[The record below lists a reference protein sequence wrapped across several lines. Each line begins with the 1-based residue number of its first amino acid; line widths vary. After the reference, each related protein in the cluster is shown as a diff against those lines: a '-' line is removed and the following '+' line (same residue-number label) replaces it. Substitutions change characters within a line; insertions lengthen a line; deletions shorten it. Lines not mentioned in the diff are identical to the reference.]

1 MTKGLKFKKVSD
13 IQTHISQKLGTYSME
28 QDFNNQDFVI
38 DDAYFTVKKAE
49 LYLKA
54 SNEKRRYISRTALFS
69 AEIDEKDSE
78 NLYIRVDIKPTTEW
92 SSSNKPTDEQL
103 ASVLSILCS
112 YWLEYT
118 EFKDSKRVL
127 FRWSNYRESL
137 DVSIFK
143 KAMELLQYRELLNA
157 SEIISINGHKS
168 NNLIVFRSNE
178 ADEKLDIAECMQ
190 EYIEKSK
197 MKSPSFTVEKFGTG
211 LIATFTTTYYYENDL
226 FSIDWEKKDDQNVLV
241 LKREERENQ
250 YFPLT
255 EGVVEDILSS
265 VSEEMKLSN
274 LLKPPVKHLKEF
286 CKEHL
291 EFEPEEALLEEKIR
305 FVDEKIGV
313 GETENEL
320 FRILQM
326 IKQHRPEY
334 SQYGSSRHVTKKP
347 INNYALDRESKKSF
361 EEIYSDEFKIWSF
374 KTNEYFWHVM
384 YSQDEGNM
392 WLYPEKTE
400 GLPKALK
407 EDVESIFEERRDPDL
422 VEKIEQIIESMNYIQ
437 SNKNLKTNS
446 YGFRTSLSSYNNI
459 AKDEFGKQ
467 WWNERQSKLQK

>member
-28 QDFNNQDFVI
+28 HDFHNQDFII

-54 SNEKRRYISRTALFS
+54 SNEKRRYISRTALFL

-112 YWLEYT
+112 YWLEYNK
-118 EFKDSKRVL
+118 FKDSKRVL
-127 FRWSNYRESL
+127 FRWSNYRDSL
-137 DVSIFK
+137 DVNIFK

-178 ADEKLDIAECMQ
+178 VDDKLDIAEFVQ
-190 EYIEKSK
+190 KYIEESK
-197 MKSPSFTVEKFGTG
+197 MKYPSFTVEKFGSG

-226 FSIDWEKKDDQNVLV
+226 FSIDWEKKDEQNMLV

-250 YFPLT
+250 HFSLT
-255 EGVVEDILSS
+255 EDVVEDILDA
-265 VSEEMKLSN
+265 VREEMKLSN

-286 CKEHL
+286 CKTHL

-305 FVDEKIGV
+305 YVDEKIGV

-326 IKQHRPEY
+326 INQHRPEY
-334 SQYGSSRHVTKKP
+334 SQYGSSRHVTKKQ
-347 INNYALDRESKKSF
+347 IDNYALDRESKKSF
-361 EEIYSDEFKIWSF
+361 EEVYSDEFKIWVF
-374 KTNEYFWHVM
+374 KTDEYFWHVM
-384 YSQDEGNM
+384 YSQNEGNI

-400 GLPKALK
+400 GIPDELK
-407 EDVESIFEERRDPDL
+407 EDVEGIFEERRDPDL
-422 VEKIEQIIESMNYIQ
+422 IKTIEQIIEGMNYIQ
-437 SNKNLKTNS
+437 NHKKLKTNS
-446 YGFRTSLSSYNNI
+446 YGFSNSLSSYNRLV
-459 AKDEFGKQ
+459 KDEFGKQ